1 MSLPTSDQLPSQT
14 VANLVHNL
22 NLLTLLIRCLLLLFL
37 LNLVWQSI
45 KWWPY
50 YLPCWC
56 SVALLVAGNA
66 GAHLILQSATLA
78 SLQTNKQ
85 NIQINNHSSSENN
98 IWSTIQNSLQ
108 SDKWS
113 NGKPNHEVWFAFI
126 VYSIQMV
133 QTHSNVPPVS
143 YIINARCK
151 DCVFF
156 TLLKL
161 YNLVQYTKV
170 YWCVWIANLQPCLC
184 NKLH

>member
-1 MSLPTSDQLPSQT
+1 MSGKASSDDPIICHVGVQLP
-14 VANLVHNL
+14 
-22 NLLTLLIRCLLLLFL
+22 
-37 LNLVWQSI
+37 
-45 KWWPY
+45 
-50 YLPCWC
+50 C
-56 SVALLVAGNA
+56 SCCRGTTNWYC
-66 GAHLILQSATLA
+66 SSTLA
-78 SLQTNKQ
+78 SLQINKQ
-85 NIQINNHSSSENN
+85 NTQINNHPSSENN
-98 IWSTIQNSLQ
+98 IWSTIQNSIQ

-113 NGKPNHEVWFAFI
+113 NGKPNHEVSFAFI

-133 QTHSNVPPVS
+133 QTQSNVPPVS

-156 TLLKL
+156 TLPKL